1 MAFSVAVVIVLDNF
15 NDVVAVVI
23 AFSAAV
29 IIVVD
34 NNNDY
39 GVVVAAAIA
48 VVVAAAADVA
58 VFVGKVSM
66 LVNQQTEKVS
76 IILRT

>member
-1 MAFSVAVVIVLDNF
+1 VAFSVAVVIVLDNF

-23 AFSAAV
+23 AFSPAV

-39 GVVVAAAIA
+39 GVVV
-48 VVVAAAADVA
+48 
-58 VFVGKVSM
+58 VGKVSM
-66 LVNQQTEKVS
+66 LFNQQAEKVS